1 MGLNVSGPG
10 INEEMPGRSIQ
21 SPATSNPAR
30 FEGYFENVNPS

>member
-10 INEEMPGRSIQ
+10 INEEIPGRSIQ

-30 FEGYFENVNPS
+30 LEGYFANINTS